1 MKTLLD
7 LAKRHVKKRYSNI
20 YTIRLKCYFL
30 SIKKNSLCSA
40 NTTTLITMTTL
51 SLQQSMVVAAS
62 CYGDVFHGM
71 GLGNWPELNGAK
83 YKDNSRGKC
92 VRDLRL
98 GRSSPSAGKVNLTA
112 KATLK
117 WFKGELFKC
126 LGTA

>member
-30 SIKKNSLCSA
+30 SINENSLCSA

-62 CYGDVFHGM
+62 CCGDVFHGM
-71 GLGNWPELNGAK
+71 GLGNGPKLNGAI

-92 VRDLRL
+92 V
-98 GRSSPSAGKVNLTA
+98 
-112 KATLK
+112 
-117 WFKGELFKC
+117 
-126 LGTA
+126 